1 MSTLDSL
8 IVDVN
13 DGLWTYLLIPLV
25 VCAGL
30 YFTVRSRAV
39 QLRLF
44 PEMLRVLKDKSEPRA
59 DGSKPVS
66 SFGAFTISAA
76 ARVGTG
82 NIAGVATAITLGGAG
97 AVFWMWVMALV
108 GGASAFVESA
118 LAQLYK
124 VRDDKDGDDKDGDG
138 KGRDG
143 KGRDGAASGTYRGGP
158 AYYMQRGLGK
168 RWPGVLFAVAITVT
182 FGFVFNAVQSN
193 TITSV
198 ASGSVSGSGASWF
211 APAVGLL
218 LAVLLGIAICGGVR
232 RITSVTTVL
241 VPVMA
246 VVYLLLGTAVVLL
259 NLGDLPRVFGDIVGG
274 AFGFKELAAGGIGA
288 AIQQGIR
295 RGMFSN
301 EAGLGSAPN
310 AGAAAEVTHPVKQGL
325 VQSLGVFFD
334 TLLICSMTAFIIL
347 TTTPE
352 LSGRQGVDLT
362 QSALTDTLGGW
373 AGHVL
378 TAVVFLL
385 AFSSMIGNYYYG
397 ESNIGFM
404 TRRAWVLPV
413 YRALVLTVVFLGALG
428 SVSVIW
434 NLADVFMGLMALIN
448 LLAVIPLS
456 AIAFRLLDDYTAQ
469 RRSGLDPVF
478 TRSRMPDLTGVECWP
493 DTPTASERR
502 ETAGAGAA

>member
-1 MSTLDSL
+1 MSTLDSV
-8 IVDVN
+8 IVGLN

-25 VCAGL
+25 ICAGL
-30 YFTVRSRAV
+30 YFTVRSKAV

-44 PEMLRVLKDKSEPRA
+44 PEMLRVLKDRSQPRA

-97 AVFWMWVMALV
+97 AMFWMWMMALI

-124 VRDDKDGDDKDGDG
+124 VRAGDG
-138 KGRDG
+138 
-143 KGRDGAASGTYRGGP
+143 SGTYRGGP

-168 RWPGVLFAVAITVT
+168 RRPGVLFAVAITVT

-193 TITSV
+193 TITAV
-198 ASGSVSGSGASWF
+198 ASGSVSGGGAGWF

-232 RITSVTTVL
+232 RISSVTTVL

-246 VVYLLLGTAVVLL
+246 VVYLLMGTAVVLL
-259 NLGDLPRVFGDIVGG
+259 NLDDLPRVLGDIVGG
-274 AFGFKELAAGGIGA
+274 AFGVKELAAGGLGA

-334 TLLICSMTAFIIL
+334 TLLICSMTAFVIL

-352 LSGRQGVDLT
+352 PAGRQGADLT

-397 ESNIGFM
+397 ESNIGFL

-413 YRALVLTVVFLGALG
+413 YRAVVLAVVFLGALG
-428 SVSVIW
+428 SVGVVW
-434 NLADVFMGLMALIN
+434 NLADVFMGVMALIN
-448 LLAVIPLS
+448 LLAILPLS
-456 AIAFRLLDDYTAQ
+456 AIAFRLLDDYQAQ
-469 RRSGLDPVF
+469 RRAGRDPVF
-478 TRSRMPDLTGVECWP
+478 TGSRMPDLRGVECWP
-493 DTPTASERR
+493 DERPAPAVER
-502 ETAGAGAA
+502 GGERVEIGRAHV